1 VSHYEKQKTEA
12 KGSITRFIVAIGP
25 FYYDSRRCGLCH
37 KTEKEVGH
45 NLLSCAG
52 GCHGLEQY
60 CSKEHQKQDWLKHKF
75 WCKKNATYTQ
85 YLEPPPRATE
95 WN

>member
-1 VSHYEKQKTEA
+1 VISPYVERIVSHYEKQKTEA

-45 NLLSCAG
+45 NLLSCAEDVMG
-52 GCHGLEQY
+52 W
-60 CSKEHQKQDWLKHKF
+60 SST
-75 WCKKNATYTQ
+75 A
-85 YLEPPPRATE
+85 PRNIKSRTG
-95 WN
+95 